1 MAVDTKFNVRHGMT
15 VGTSKTSVLDSN
27 GGLSATNLDVDSQQT
42 GGQILSGGTD
52 LLDIFSAGDGGASNI
67 NGLSDVTITSV
78 STLDTLVYTGSNWEN
93 KHDKSTLEVMYT
105 HARDQFFNKLI
116 YTETDTLS
124 AIEVFQDD
132 TEAVKLFTRLFE
144 YDTTSDTLTA
154 VATTDNVNGNTL
166 TKTLG
171 YTTTNTLTSTT
182 RNYT

>member
-1 MAVDTKFNVRHGMT
+1 MTADIKFNVRHGMT
-15 VGTSKTSVLDSN
+15 VGTSKTSVLDNN

-52 LLDIFSAGDGGASNI
+52 LLDIFSSNI
-67 NGLSDVTITSV
+67 NDLFDVTITSV
-78 STLDTLVYTGSNWEN
+78 STLDTLVYTGSNWAN
-93 KHDKSTLEVMYT
+93 KHDKNTLEVMYT

-116 YTETDTLS
+116 YTETDALS

-132 TEAVKLFTRLFE
+132 TEAVKLFTRLLE

-154 VATTDNVNGNTL
+154 VTTTDNVNGNTL

-171 YTTTNTLTSTT
+171 YTTTNTLTSTD
-182 RNYT
+182 RSYT

>member
-15 VGTSKTSVLDSN
+15 VGASKTSVLDSS
-27 GGLSATNLDVDSQQT
+27 GGLSATNLNVDSQQT

-52 LLDIFSAGDGGASNI
+52 LLDIFNTGAGGASNI
-67 NGLSDVTITSV
+67 NELSDATITSV
-78 STLDTLVYTGSNWEN
+78 STLDTLVYTGATWVN
-93 KHDKSTLEVMYT
+93 KHDKNTLEVMYT

-116 YTETDTLS
+116 YTATDTLS

-132 TEAVKLFTRLFE
+132 TEAVKLFTRLLE

-154 VATTDNVNGNTL
+154 VTTTDNVNGNTY

-171 YTTTNTLTSTT
+171 YTTTNTLTSIDRT
-182 RNYT
+182 YT

>member
-1 MAVDTKFNVRHGMT
+1 
-15 VGTSKTSVLDSN
+15 
-27 GGLSATNLDVDSQQT
+27 
-42 GGQILSGGTD
+42 
-52 LLDIFSAGDGGASNI
+52 
-67 NGLSDVTITSV
+67 
-78 STLDTLVYTGSNWEN
+78 
-93 KHDKSTLEVMYT
+93 MYT
-105 HARDQFFNKLI
+105 HARGQFFNKLI

-132 TEAVKLFTRLFE
+132 TEAVKLFTRLLE

-154 VATTDNVNGNTL
+154 VTTTDNVNGNTL